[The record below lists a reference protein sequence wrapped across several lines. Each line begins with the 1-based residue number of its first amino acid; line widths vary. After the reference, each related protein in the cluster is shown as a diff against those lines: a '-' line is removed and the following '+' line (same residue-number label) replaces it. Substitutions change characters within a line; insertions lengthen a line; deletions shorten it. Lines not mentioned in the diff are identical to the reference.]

1 MKIFIFILIIIF
13 NFQSLTKANDVKEF
27 EIEGMSVGDS
37 LLDYFSKTKI
47 KEFINHDS
55 SYSYA
60 NGDYVI
66 IGLSKSNQ
74 NSVDLNTYQNLGIT
88 INKSDRQY
96 EIKSI
101 AGQSYTFANI
111 KECNTKEWK
120 KHTWNNYTTGEFTS
134 EPTKE
139 LDVMSCTQEQQKKLT
154 PALIE
159 ALDEYQKICSWEGEK
174 TGAGWLTT
182 FSPVR
187 FNKYEVGTMMRK
199 HYDHIHSIFD
209 GKRKGVPIVSI
220 VGNLNEDYE
229 GSEFHCR
236 GKEIK
241 LKTGDILMFPS
252 NFMYP
257 HEVTECTKGTRYS
270 FVSWAF

>member
-37 LLDYFSKTKI
+37 LLDYFSRTKI
-47 KEFINHDS
+47 REFINHDS

-111 KECNTKEWK
+111 KECNTK
-120 KHTWNNYTTGEFTS
+120 
-134 EPTKE
+134 
-139 LDVMSCTQEQQKKLT
+139 QKKVSEEIRKDL
-154 PALIE
+154 LEKNINV
-159 ALDEYQKICSWEGEK
+159 DIWENDKWMSG
-174 TGAGWLTT
+174 G
-182 FSPVR
+182 
-187 FNKYEVGTMMRK
+187 
-199 HYDHIHSIFD
+199 
-209 GKRKGVPIVSI
+209 IVW
-220 VGNLNEDYE
+220 V
-229 GSEFHCR
+229 
-236 GKEIK
+236 K
-241 LKTGDILMFPS
+241 
-252 NFMYP
+252 
-257 HEVTECTKGTRYS
+257 V
-270 FVSWAF
+270 